1 MQKIETSHG
10 LRKWYENRKFL
21 YNKDTKITLMV
32 KVGFTRHAEDMLRE
46 RKFTQE
52 EIISVIRNHDWRE
65 DDEQETEVW
74 HVFKRI
80 GKKVLRV
87 VIKGREEPY
96 TVITMFYDKR
106 LRNRK

>member
-1 MQKIETSHG
+1 
-10 LRKWYENRKFL
+10 
-21 YNKDTKITLMV
+21 MV
-32 KVGFTRHAEDMLRE
+32 KVSFTKHAEDMLKE
-46 RKFTQE
+46 RKFTKKEIVSIVNNPDWQE
-52 EIISVIRNHDWRE
+52 N
-65 DDEQETEVW
+65 DEQEIEIW
-74 HVFKRI
+74 HAFKRI

>member
-1 MQKIETSHG
+1 MVNVI
-10 LRKWYENRKFL
+10 F
-21 YNKDTKITLMV
+21 TK
-32 KVGFTRHAEDMLRE
+32 HAEDMLRE

-65 DDEQETEVW
+65 DDEQEPEVW
-74 HVFKRI
+74 HAFKRI

-96 TVITMFYDKR
+96 IVITMFYDKR
-106 LRNRK
+106 LRNIK

>member
-1 MQKIETSHG
+1 
-10 LRKWYENRKFL
+10 
-21 YNKDTKITLMV
+21 MV
-32 KVGFTRHAEDMLRE
+32 KVSFTKHAEDMLNE
-46 RKFTQE
+46 RKFTKE
-52 EIISVIRNHDWRE
+52 EIISVISNPDWRGN
-65 DDEQETEVW
+65 DEQEIEIW
-74 HVFKRI
+74 HAFKRI